1 MQKRKI
7 FKIGLFVIC
16 LVISAY
22 FGVRMAFFMS
32 SPFETVHTGNEIDKV
47 DTKGGDFIINT
58 VVMGLDHDQT
68 RTDTLLFVSYNSQNG
83 KCFILSIP
91 RDTYVNINGRK
102 VLINTAY
109 TEGGAEMTIKKVKDL
124 VNLPVNYYVVFT
136 FQDFRDVIDGLG
148 GVEFDV
154 RPKGYYYQDPYQ
166 DLYINIP
173 GGHQVL
179 DGKDA
184 EGLVRYRADYP
195 RADLERV
202 EIQQKFVRAII
213 EQKFNAK
220 YIKKIPKIY
229 NDIKDSVKCNLSL
242 DDILDY
248 GKEILDKG
256 IDTIDTYTLPT
267 IASGAHLVPD
277 KDAIESLISQY
288 HGFAS

>member
-7 FKIGLFVIC
+7 FKIGLFIIC
-16 LVISAY
+16 LVVSAY
-22 FGVRMAFFMS
+22 FGIRLAFFMS
-32 SPFETVHTGNEIDKV
+32 SPFGTVHTGNEIDEV

-154 RPKGYYYQDPYQ
+154 RAKGYYYQDPYQ